1 MTRYTRD
8 GKRIVHRNPRHEVPG
23 ELLAAINA
31 GAAEVTDLRAG
42 RDNLQSRVRQLEHAA
57 YVTRVAA
64 DAAKDPG
71 MRKMLDN
78 RAASIQQDAGSARV
92 KLSRAERT
100 LGERESALGH
110 LHREARAWQR
120 GDMADIQDEPDGPAE
135 D

>member
-1 MTRYTRD
+1 M
-8 GKRIVHRNPRHEVPG
+8 PR
-23 ELLAAINA
+23 ELIGAISA

-42 RDNLQSRVRQLEHAA
+42 RDDLQSQVRRLDHAA
-57 YVTRVAA
+57 FKARVAA
-64 DAAKDPG
+64 DAATDTG
-71 MRKMLDN
+71 TRKMLDN
-78 RAASIQQDAGSARV
+78 RAAQLQREAGSARV
-92 KLSRAERT
+92 NLRRAERT